1 MARDLVALQ
10 QSLDAIEL
18 NRLHDFTRKLNDFGT
33 NFNKM
38 MAGVQMRDFIMAY
51 DLANSM
57 YAKAQRFTLNA
68 KAAVEEAEAIAYLD
82 HSTSYLESKKFKIT
96 DESRKRY
103 IDVDPEVIVAKDL
116 YARAVSIETFLKNKM
131 FEFKDALDCI
141 KIMTRDTYLT
151 PHEGM
156 K

>member
-1 MARDLVALQ
+1 MARNLVAIQ

-18 NRLHDFTRKLNDFGT
+18 DRLHVFTKKLNELGT
-33 NFNKM
+33 SPNKM

-82 HSTSYLESKKFKIT
+82 HSTAYLEEKKFKIT

-103 IDVDPEVIVAKDL
+103 VDVDPDVIEAKDT
-116 YARAVSIETFLKNKM
+116 YARALSIETFLKNNM
-131 FEFKDALDCI
+131 FKFKDALDCV
-141 KIMTRDTYLT
+141 KILTRDTYLT
-151 PHEGM
+151 PNEGM